1 MKLKHLS
8 ILFLP
13 LLYCTVSCDL
23 VVSSTES
30 PKPEN
35 NTTSHN
41 DSQIIPEIHSMHVY
55 SNISNRYATTL
66 VTTRVRN
73 LNKTAAAATF
83 SVLLPENAFMSAFEM
98 EIDGKLY
105 KGHVEEKE
113 KATQLYRKAV
123 SKGQSAARVEFNA
136 RDSKVFTFSA
146 NLKPESNATF
156 RLIYEELLRR
166 QFGQYQHV
174 INIHPGQIVDDLYV
188 KIHINESRPLKFV
201 NTPFLRTGNEIGN
214 NDDKV
219 YFSGKMQVESTLAFM
234 EFKPEK
240 SRQSQIGQLLGNGNK
255 TGIAGQLVVEYDV
268 ERDSHGGEI
277 LVHNGYFVHFFSPS
291 GLKPLPK
298 HVVFVLNHG
307 LTMHG
312 RKIDQLIDAMQKIL
326 SELTE
331 NDAFDIVR
339 FGATPSVWDSTRHK
353 FIRLPD
359 LRHYGN
365 LEPYV
370 KKLFLPRTSKA
381 VRQNIEAA
389 RSTIYD
395 KSGLGLSNPVYA
407 LEVGLFLAK
416 RIQDNLPN
424 RYQPMIIFLTDSY
437 PTVGM
442 TSQNEII
449 NTVTKV
455 NNNRIPI
462 FSLSFGEDVDKNFMR
477 QLAAKNLGFSG
488 HIYEALDASVQI
500 LNFYRS
506 ISSPVLSQVNFKY
519 LDGVNNVTKTHHP
532 LVFKGSELVVAGKI
546 NGSSQI
552 LSHVEGW
559 SKTGFVKFNATRT
572 ETVNSLERVWAY
584 LTIKQGLEQRG
595 FEDNV
600 LSPTKQAVNI
610 SLKYSFLSPV
620 TAEIVNETVVETEVA
635 TVKQGFQPNQVSE
648 ISGVDLLR
656 LFEGHKT
663 PKRQWTPII
672 IVEEMP
678 QTRWQRLIPAQ
689 NIPERQWGPIPPWLG
704 IPVEE
709 RRPPHQVE
717 DFNKAPEP
725 RWIQD
730 MIEHNRHHIFTP
742 LGLLKLSRS
751 ADVVMHPQCPKT
763 PRGTAG
769 KCVNVF
775 DCPEIF
781 NEIND
786 FDVYLQ
792 YSCRLDKYAGVCC
805 PTKEPLFIY

>member
-1 MKLKHLS
+1 MLS
-8 ILFLP
+8 CQRL
-13 LLYCTVSCDL
+13 
-23 VVSSTES
+23 
-30 PKPEN
+30 
-35 NTTSHN
+35 
-41 DSQIIPEIHSMHVY
+41 
-55 SNISNRYATTL
+55 
-66 VTTRVRN
+66 
-73 LNKTAAAATF
+73 
-83 SVLLPENAFMSAFEM
+83 
-98 EIDGKLY
+98 
-105 KGHVEEKE
+105 
-113 KATQLYRKAV
+113 
-123 SKGQSAARVEFNA
+123 
-136 RDSKVFTFSA
+136 
-146 NLKPESNATF
+146 SNATF